1 MGRTGGLSLAKR
13 ATRKSNTQKNI
24 DPNVKIKLGDLA
36 EDFSHICTCCG
47 KRYKTQ
53 RGNFLTSNSI
63 LYGGNNGYLTVCR
76 DCTDTYY
83 NQLIGFYSGNEE
95 HAIEHCCWL
104 FDWYYSPEIAAMAT
118 KAANS
123 RSRIQLYPSKMGLA
137 QGVTR
142 GTYLDT
148 VKKNNLHNRIM
159 SSEDVVEETATD
171 EDSQVQVVVDKEV
184 IDFFGYGYTN
194 EEYDFLQTQYEDW
207 TARHE
212 CQTKAQEEIF
222 KNIAVAQLVCQR
234 AQTRGSVK
242 EITDSVKMLQDLLSS
257 ANLKPSQNN
266 DNRLIEQNTFGT
278 FIKRIENEKPIGKPN
293 KEWEDADGIKKYID
307 TFFFGHL
314 CNALHVENDYEA
326 QYREEME
333 KYTAKPP
340 VYEQDEEIGET
351 SLLDKYSNKRD
362 KNVQQEVEE

>member
-1 MGRTGGLSLAKR
+1 MTRARTLTRIER
-13 ATRKSNTQKNI
+13 ANNKSNAQKNI
-24 DPNVKIKLGDLA
+24 DPSVKIKLSDLA
-36 EDFSHICTCCG
+36 EECGYTCTCCG

-63 LYGGNNGYLTVCR
+63 LYAGNNGYVTVCR
-76 DCTDTYY
+76 DCVDTYY

-95 HAIEHCCWL
+95 HAIEHCCWI
-104 FDWYYSPEIAAMAT
+104 FDWYYTPELAAAT
-118 KAANS
+118 TKGANT
-123 RSRIQLYPSKMGLA
+123 RTRVQIYPSKMGLA
-137 QGVTR
+137 KGVSR
-142 GTYLDT
+142 PTYLDT
-148 VKKNNLHNRIM
+148 IKRNNFSNRIM
-159 SSEDVVEETATD
+159 SEEDVVEEVKDGDAS
-171 EDSQVQVVVDKEV
+171 EVFADKET

-194 EEYDFLQTQYEDW
+194 DEYNFLQAQYDDW

-212 CQTKAQEEIF
+212 CQSKAQEEIF

-266 DNRLIEQNTFGT
+266 DSKLIEQNTFGT
-278 FIKRIENEKPIGKPN
+278 FIKKIENEKPIGRPSQ
-293 KEWEDADGIKKYID
+293 EWEDVDGVKKYID

-340 VYEQDEEIGET
+340 VYEEDEEVGET
-351 SLLDKYSNKRD
+351 SLLDKYSNKRE
-362 KNVQQEVEE
+362 KNVQESEE